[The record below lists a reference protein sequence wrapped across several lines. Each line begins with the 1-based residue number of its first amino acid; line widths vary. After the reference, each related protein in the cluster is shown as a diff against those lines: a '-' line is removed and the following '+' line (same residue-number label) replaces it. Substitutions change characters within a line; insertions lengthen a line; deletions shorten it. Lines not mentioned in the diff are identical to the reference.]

1 MGNQFSKN
9 FFVFLG
15 ILLLLNLLQAYFTPL
30 IYDETYYWYYS
41 QNMAWGYF
49 DHPPMVALLAKIG
62 GVLFKG
68 ELGVR
73 FMGCLLGAGTLM
85 ILWDLVEHKNKSKN
99 VSLFFLLAFSM
110 VLFNAYG
117 FFTLPDT
124 PLLFFTALFLWLY
137 KKFLQ
142 KNSLGLALLLGL
154 CMAALMYSKYHAVL
168 VILFVL
174 LSNIKLIR
182 NTYAWQAVI
191 VALLAYLPHF
201 AWLYQN
207 DFIAVKYHLFERPN
221 QPYSFDEFTLGYLLN
236 LIVNFGLLFPWFYW
250 ALFKTKPKDKFQRS
264 LIFVT
269 YGVILFFFLSSFH
282 RRAQAQWVIAIC
294 IPMMVITFN
303 YILHHGI
310 NKRWLWRIGVVSTIL
325 IFYVRAW
332 LVYHPLIPFMGYET
346 HGPKE
351 WVQTLNEIVGDT
363 PVVFENSYR
372 RAPMYA
378 FYSGN
383 PAFSL
388 NNIHYRQNQYSIDS
402 SEAEFQHKKV
412 AYVTPYAK
420 SGEFSYFPFR
430 SNRYYGW
437 YIDDFESFRKLRCF
451 VTTEPVDLEK
461 KEQRLK
467 IYNPYKEDIPLDKL
481 QFKVAYLDSY
491 KDILEIKPIV
501 IQAVD
506 SNTTLLRQQDTTLF
520 KITFPKPNGI
530 SPEFLKFSISE
541 NGLLSGIN
549 SPSIK
554 VKP

>member
-1 MGNQFSKN
+1 MGNQFSKT

-49 DHPPMVALLAKIG
+49 DHPPMVALMAKIG
-62 GVLFKG
+62 GLIFAG

-73 FMGCLLGAGTLM
+73 FIGCLLGAGTLV
-85 ILWDLVEHKNKSKN
+85 ILWSLIEHKEKSSY
-99 VSLFFLLAFSM
+99 VTLFFLLVFSM

-137 KKFLQ
+137 KRFLK
-142 KNSLGLALLLGL
+142 KNTVVLALLLGL
-154 CMAALMYSKYHAVL
+154 CMAALLYSKYHAVL
-168 VILFVL
+168 VILFVV
-174 LSNIKLIR
+174 LSNMRLALNK
-182 NTYAWQAVI
+182 YAWLAVL
-191 VALLAYLPHF
+191 VALMAYVPHF
-201 AWLYQN
+201 VWLSQN
-207 DFIAVKYHLFERPN
+207 DFISVKYHLFERPN
-221 QPYSFDEFTLGYLLN
+221 QPYEFDEFTLGYVLN

-250 ALFKTKPKDKFQRS
+250 ALFKTKAKDKFKRS
-264 LIFVT
+264 LVFVS

-294 IPMMVITFN
+294 IPMVVITFN
-303 YILHHGI
+303 YLLNHQG
-310 NKRWLWRIGVVSTIL
+310 NKKWLWRIGIVSTVL
-325 IFYVRAW
+325 IFYARAW

-351 WVQTLNEIVGDT
+351 WVQTLNGIVGDT

-388 NNIHYRQNQYSIDS
+388 NNIHYRQNQYTIDS
-402 SEAEFQHKKV
+402 SELAFQNKRV

-420 SGEFSYFPFR
+420 SGEFSYVPFR
-430 SNRYYGW
+430 SNQYFGW

-451 VTTEPVDLEK
+451 VDPEAMELDVK
-461 KEQRLK
+461 SQNLK
-467 IYNPYKEDIPLDKL
+467 VYNPYHKNVSLDSL
-481 QFKVAYLDSY
+481 EFRVAYLDRY
-491 KDILEIKPIV
+491 KDILEIRAITLKP
-501 IQAVD
+501 VD
-506 SNTTLLRQQDTTLF
+506 SNTGFLKAQDTTRF
-520 KITFPKPNGI
+520 NFNFPEPKKDYPR
-530 SPEFLKFSISE
+530 FLKFSISE
-541 NGLLSGIN
+541 NGLQSGIN

-554 VKP
+554 VKS

>member
-1 MGNQFSKN
+1 MGNQFSKT

-49 DHPPMVALLAKIG
+49 DHPPMVALLAKISR
-62 GVLFKG
+62 LIFTG

-73 FMGCLLGAGTLM
+73 FMGCLLGAGTIL
-85 ILWDLVEHKNKSKN
+85 ILWSLVEHKEKN
-99 VSLFFLLAFSM
+99 RYIPLFFLLLFSM

-137 KKFLQ
+137 KRFLE
-142 KNSLGLALLLGL
+142 KNTIVLALLLGL
-154 CMAALMYSKYHAVL
+154 CMAALLYSKYHAVL
-168 VILFVL
+168 VILFVVF
-174 LSNIKLIR
+174 SNVKLVF
-182 NTYAWQAVI
+182 NKYAWLAVF
-191 VALLAYLPHF
+191 VALAAYIPHF
-201 AWLYQN
+201 IWLYEN
-207 DFIAVKYHLFERPN
+207 DFISVKYHLFERPN
-221 QPYSFDEFTLGYLLN
+221 QPYEFDEFTLGYVLN

-250 ALFKTKPKDKFQRS
+250 ALFKTKAEDKFKRS
-264 LIFVT
+264 LIFVS
-269 YGVILFFFLSSFH
+269 YGIILFFFLSSFH
-282 RRAQAQWVIAIC
+282 RRAQAQWVIVIC
-294 IPMMVITFN
+294 IPMIILTYN
-303 YILHHGI
+303 YLLNQEG
-310 NKRWLWRIGVVSTIL
+310 NKKWLWRIGIASTIL
-325 IFYVRAW
+325 IFYARAW

-402 SEAEFQHKKV
+402 SEFDFQNKKI
-412 AYVTPYAK
+412 AYVTPYAT
-420 SGEFSYFPFR
+420 SGEFSYVPFR
-430 SNRYYGW
+430 TNRYYGW
-437 YIDDFESFRKLRCF
+437 HIDNFESFRKLRCF
-451 VTTEPVDLEK
+451 VDTEPIELSS

-467 IYNPYKEDIPLDKL
+467 VYNPYNQDISLDKL
-481 QFKVAYLDSY
+481 KFNVAYLDRY
-491 KDILEIKPIV
+491 KDILEIKPISIKPV
-501 IQAVD
+501 EANKKFIKG
-506 SNTTLLRQQDTTLF
+506 QDTTLF
-520 KITFPKPNGI
+520 DIILPEPKTAHPNFI
-530 SPEFLKFSISE
+530 KFSISE
-541 NGLLSGIN
+541 NGLQTGIN

-554 VKP
+554 VEP